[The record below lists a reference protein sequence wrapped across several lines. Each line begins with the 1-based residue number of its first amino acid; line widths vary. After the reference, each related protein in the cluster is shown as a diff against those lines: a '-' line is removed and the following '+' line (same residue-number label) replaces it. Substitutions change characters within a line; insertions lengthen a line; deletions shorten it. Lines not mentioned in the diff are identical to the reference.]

1 MRIFCL
7 LPRIIPE
14 LRTGIKKTFE
24 LPARHIIR
32 TLLPSV
38 TILRKLLAIALVLLM
53 QGPAMLVQEVAWVKM
68 LVSYTQERGLKRG
81 LIETFDGNHPCG
93 LCKKAA
99 ELRQQEQPQDP
110 ADKQMPTQ
118 RQRLAW
124 AEMVTSDLLKMP
136 EIAGDDIS
144 VSIIACIARDSGKG
158 ADAPGSPP
166 PELG

>member
-1 MRIFCL
+1 VHLF
-7 LPRIIPE
+7 
-14 LRTGIKKTFE
+14 
-24 LPARHIIR
+24 
-32 TLLPSV
+32 
-38 TILRKLLAIALVLLM
+38 RKLTAIALCLLM

-81 LIETFDGNHPCG
+81 VIETFDGEHPCS

-110 ADKQMPTQ
+110 AEKQLPAQ

-124 AEMVTSDLLKMP
+124 AEMVASELLKMP
-136 EIAGDDIS
+136 VIHGHDIS
-144 VSIIACIARDSGKG
+144 VNLIACISRDSGKG
-158 ADAPGSPP
+158 ADAPVPPP

>member
-1 MRIFCL
+1 M
-7 LPRIIPE
+7 
-14 LRTGIKKTFE
+14 
-24 LPARHIIR
+24 
-32 TLLPSV
+32 S
-38 TILRKLLAIALVLLM
+38 ILRKLLAIALILLM

-81 LIETFDGNHPCG
+81 VMETFDGNHPCG

-110 ADKQMPTQ
+110 AEKQLPTP
-118 RQRLAW
+118 RPRLAW
-124 AEMVTSDLLKMP
+124 AEMVASDLLKMP
-136 EIAGDDIS
+136 VIAGHDIS
-144 VSIIACIARDSGKG
+144 VPIIAGSTRDSGKD

>member
-1 MRIFCL
+1 M
-7 LPRIIPE
+7 
-14 LRTGIKKTFE
+14 
-24 LPARHIIR
+24 
-32 TLLPSV
+32 

-110 ADKQMPTQ
+110 AEKQMPTQ

-124 AEMVTSDLLKMP
+124 AEMVTSDLLNMP

>member
-1 MRIFCL
+1 M
-7 LPRIIPE
+7 
-14 LRTGIKKTFE
+14 
-24 LPARHIIR
+24 
-32 TLLPSV
+32 
-38 TILRKLLAIALVLLM
+38 TILRKLLAIALILLM

-99 ELRQQEQPQDP
+99 EIRQQEQPQDP
-110 ADKQMPTQ
+110 AEKQLPAQ

-124 AEMVTSDLLKMP
+124 TEMVASDLLKMP
-136 EIAGDDIS
+136 VIAGHEIS
-144 VSIIACIARDSGKG
+144 VPLIACTVRDSGKG

>member
-1 MRIFCL
+1 M
-7 LPRIIPE
+7 PV
-14 LRTGIKKTFE
+14 
-24 LPARHIIR
+24 RHIIR

-38 TILRKLLAIALVLLM
+38 TILRKLLALALCLLM

-110 ADKQMPTQ
+110 AEKQMPTQ

-124 AEMVTSDLLKMP
+124 AEMVTSDLLNMP

>member
-1 MRIFCL
+1 M
-7 LPRIIPE
+7 PV
-14 LRTGIKKTFE
+14 
-24 LPARHIIR
+24 RHIIR
-32 TLLPSV
+32 TLAPVS
-38 TILRKLLAIALVLLM
+38 ILRKLLAIALILLM

-81 LIETFDGNHPCG
+81 VMETFDGNHPCG

-99 ELRQQEQPQDP
+99 ELRQQEQAPDP
-110 ADKQMPTQ
+110 AEKQLPTP

-124 AEMVTSDLLKMP
+124 AEMVASDLLRMP
-136 EIAGDDIS
+136 VIAGYDIS
-144 VSIIACIARDSGKG
+144 VPIIACSAHDLGKG